1 MNKEK
6 ILGIFKNKVFNKVHI
21 SKIIKI
27 GKIVLISF
35 IFLSGIAL
43 WIQVGGELL
52 LKDKDLIGKPCY
64 KNGDIATIEIRG
76 EIVPYF
82 LYDSEGN
89 KPDDSKGYDAVS
101 SEEVV
106 YCVNNIQDDDNI
118 KSVIVEIDSLGGSPF
133 ASEEIMKVIKG
144 MNKPVVAVVREK
156 ATSGGYLIAS
166 ATDRIFASAFSDI
179 GGIGVTMSYLDYSQ
193 KNEAEGIT
201 YQQISSGKFKDAGN
215 PDKPLTDE
223 EWDLL
228 MRDTKLIHAMFTA
241 NVAANRDLD
250 IKKVVELSDGSSM
263 LGDMA
268 KENGLID
275 EIGDRDSAEK
285 WLTSNSMY

>member
-6 ILGIFKNKVFNKVHI
+6 ILGILKSKVFNKVHI
-21 SKIIKI
+21 DKIII
-27 GKIVLISF
+27 VGKIVLIVF
-35 IFLSGIAL
+35 VILSAIGL
-43 WIQVGGELL
+43 WIEVGSQLL
-52 LKDKDLIGKPCY
+52 MKDKDLLGKPCY

-82 LYDSEGN
+82 LYDSDGN

-106 YCVNNIQDDDNI
+106 ACINDIKYDDDMEG
-118 KSVIVEIDSLGGSPF
+118 VIVEIDSRGGSPF
-133 ASEEIMKVIKG
+133 ASEEIMKAIKRL
-144 MNKPVVAVVREK
+144 NKPTAAVIRES

-166 ATDRIFASAFSDI
+166 ATDRIFASDFSDI

-193 KNEAEGIT
+193 KNEADGIT
-201 YQQISSGKFKDAGN
+201 YQQISSGKFKDAGD

-223 EWDLL
+223 EWELL
-228 MRDTKLIHAMFTA
+228 MRDTELMHAMFTA
-241 NVAANRDLD
+241 NIAANRDLD
-250 IKKVVELSDGSSM
+250 IEKVIKLADGSSM
-263 LGDMA
+263 LGEMA

-275 EIGDRDSAEK
+275 EIGDRNSAEK
-285 WLTSNSMY
+285 WLTSNPMY